1 MDRIYLLNSEK
12 QSLITKLNN
21 YKLLLNKTKSK
32 GELIRLN
39 QEIKQLNEKIE
50 SIDLIIENLKL

>member
-32 GELIRLN
+32 GELVRLN
-39 QEIKQLNEKIE
+39 QEIKQLNEKIQ
-50 SIDLIIENLKL
+50 SIDLIIGNLKL

>member
-1 MDRIYLLNSEK
+1 MDRIYLLTSEK

-21 YKLLLNKTKSK
+21 YKSLINKTKSK
-32 GELIRLN
+32 GEIIRLN
-39 QEIKQLNEKIE
+39 QEIKQLNEKIT